1 MLSAETVEKLMRIAM
16 EEADLAIAD
25 GDSPFGA
32 VIVDADGNLIARA
45 HNRENSDLTDTSH
58 AEINAMRM
66 ASQKLGTKR
75 LHGCILISNAEP
87 CSMCASA
94 IIKSGMREVYY
105 GADMEPHCNPYLTC
119 KEVAKY
125 AHSEITI
132 HSGILKEECTN
143 QIKNAR

>member
-1 MLSAETVEKLMRIAM
+1 MLSKETVEKLMRIAM

-32 VIVDADGNLIARA
+32 VVVDAEGNVISRA
-45 HNRENSDLTDTSH
+45 HNRENSDLSDTSH
-58 AEINAMRM
+58 AEINAMRA

-75 LHGCILISNAEP
+75 LFGCILLSNAEP

-94 IIKSGMREVYY
+94 IIKSGIKEVYY
-105 GADMEPHCNPYLTC
+105 GAAMEPHCNPYLPVA
-119 KEVAKY
+119 EVAKY
-125 AHSEITI
+125 AKEEIEI
-132 HSGILKEECTN
+132 HGAILEEECTA

>member
-1 MLSAETVEKLMRIAM
+1 MLPIETAEKLMRIAM
-16 EEADLAIAD
+16 EEAALAVAD

-32 VIVDADGNLIARA
+32 VIIDSEGNLIARA

-66 ASQKLGTKR
+66 ASQKLGSKR

-105 GADMEPHCNPYLTC
+105 GADMEPHCDPYLTC
-119 KEVAKY
+119 KEVASY
-125 AHSEITI
+125 AHEEIKVY
-132 HSGILKEECTN
+132 SGILKEECTA
-143 QIKNAR
+143 QIQNAR